1 MSDDGSKPN
10 KCSEPVFK
18 DDALMEYCNFERT
31 GWDFINELNALL
43 VKYNVT
49 VRDATFSKREVS
61 GDETETTY
69 ATGKYS
75 PCCDELLR
83 VQSSKRDSLGDVD
96 HVTNWYECSKC
107 GKACD

>member
-1 MSDDGSKPN
+1 MDED
-10 KCSEPVFK
+10 
-18 DDALMEYCNFERT
+18 L
-31 GWDFINELNALL
+31 
-43 VKYNVT
+43 KYNDGT
-49 VRDATFSKREVS
+49 GQLGEVKS
-61 GDETETTY
+61 RKQTLVLEETTY
-69 ATGKYS
+69 LTGKYS